1 MARVSGSVGTTRGFL
16 KAVSKWTTETEERMD
31 DVLREASKD
40 LYDQLYQA
48 TPVDTGNLRN
58 SLRASKQ
65 GVQAQSYPSGP
76 GYANSSTAES
86 YQEIDSLKV
95 GERIQMAYAA
105 TYARRLELGFTG
117 YDSLGRYYST
127 PGRFWVR
134 TVSSRW
140 RGIVREAA
148 RRLKG

>member
-1 MARVSGSVGTTRGFL
+1 MARLNGTVGTTRGFI

-31 DVLREASKD
+31 DVFREASKD
-40 LYDQLYQA
+40 LYDELWRA

-65 GVQAQSYPSGP
+65 GVQAQQFPSGP
-76 GYANSSTAES
+76 GYYNSSTAQA

-95 GERIQMAYAA
+95 GERIEMAYAA
-105 TYARRLELGFTG
+105 TYARRLEFGFTG
-117 YDSLGRYYST
+117 YDSLGRYYNQ
-127 PGRFWVR
+127 PGRFWIR
-134 TVSSRW
+134 QTSSRW
-140 RGIVREAA
+140 RSIVRAAA

>member
-76 GYANSSTAES
+76 GYANSSIAQS

-105 TYARRLELGFTG
+105 TYARRLEYGFTG
-117 YDSLGRYYST
+117 YDS
-127 PGRFWVR
+127 
-134 TVSSRW
+134 
-140 RGIVREAA
+140 
-148 RRLKG
+148 